1 MDVKNLCNFLCT
13 IFYHKISS
21 KMPNYK
27 IAVAFTF
34 FKKKTNEIIEKIP
47 GPLSRT
53 LENDLLNDPDK
64 QFNETFTTLI

>member
-1 MDVKNLCNFLCT
+1 
-13 IFYHKISS
+13 
-21 KMPNYK
+21 MPNYK

-34 FKKKTNEIIEKIP
+34 FKKKTNEIIEKTP